1 MPPALVPDSPRSL
14 PGYRCAWAPAWAPAL
29 PHVNSHAR
37 FSELGHILTELPMSS
52 PSCHTPDG
60 PLGLR
65 QQTVA
70 PSLQALPSHR
80 R

>member
-1 MPPALVPDSPRSL
+1 MPPGLVPGSPRSL
-14 PGYRCAWAPAWAPAL
+14 PGHCCAWALAWALAL

-37 FSELGHILTELPMSS
+37 FSELGHILTEPPMSS
-52 PSCHTPDG
+52 PPCHTPDG

-70 PSLQALPSHR
+70 PSL
-80 R
+80 